1 MSLAEKGIKAR
12 MTKPVTGQYEY
23 LHRSGIGL
31 DYFTSRIDR
40 LTLYPGGRFVLMTQE
55 RSRAMNAAQSLMSGQ
70 QVSANAPETR
80 REGSY
85 QQQDR
90 ALTLTFDDGT
100 QLQTQISWNDEG
112 IQVGTNFFQKVSDS
126 TMLPPTHRLKQDM
139 DDIARGIKIASTIGG
154 IALKAA
160 KGIHDTIQ
168 TVQTPA
174 PQSSQPPQPQHG
186 LQQPG
191 YGTPAVQPTMGT
203 AMQGS
208 APGYAGYAVQPS
220 QPVQQPAVQPAPQ
233 SLPHTETLYCDQCGA
248 PVRPG
253 KRFCNQC
260 GARLP

>member
-1 MSLAEKGIKAR
+1 

-31 DYFTSRIDR
+31 DYFTSRVDR
-40 LTLYPGGRFVLMTQE
+40 LILYPSGRFALITQD
-55 RSRAMNAAQSLMSGQ
+55 RSRAINAAQSLMNGQ
-70 QVSANAPETR
+70 QVAANAPETR

-85 QQQDR
+85 MQQDR
-90 ALTLTFDDGT
+90 LLTFSFDDGT
-100 QLQTQISWNDEG
+100 QLQAQISWNDEG
-112 IQVGTNFFQKVSDS
+112 IQVSTNFFQKVSDS

-154 IALKAA
+154 FALKAA

-174 PQSSQPPQPQHG
+174 PPSSLPPQPTV
-186 LQQPG
+186 
-191 YGTPAVQPTMGT
+191 GTS
-203 AMQGS
+203 MQGQT
-208 APGYAGYAVQPS
+208 PGYAAVPAQPPLVQPQS
-220 QPVQQPAVQPAPQ
+220 PQPPAQV
-233 SLPHTETLYCDQCGA
+233 ETLYCDQCGA

>member
-1 MSLAEKGIKAR
+1 
-12 MTKPVTGQYEY
+12 MTKPATGQYEY

-40 LTLYPGGRFVLMTQE
+40 LILYPNGRFALIIQD
-55 RSRAMNAAQSLMSGQ
+55 RSRAMNAAQSLMNGQ
-70 QVSANAPETR
+70 QVATNTPETR
-80 REGSY
+80 REGTY
-85 QQQDR
+85 TQQDK
-90 ALTLTFDDGT
+90 LLTFSFDDAT
-100 QLQTQISWNDEG
+100 QLQAQISWNEEG

-154 IALKAA
+154 FALKAA

-168 TVQTPA
+168 TVQTPD
-174 PQSSQPPQPQHG
+174 PQSSSPSQPQQVQQAG
-186 LQQPG
+186 SGTPTAQPG
-191 YGTPAVQPTMGT
+191 PYGQAQSPIATP
-203 AMQGS
+203 MQGQV
-208 APGYAGYAVQPS
+208 PGYAGYAPTPVQQSFVQPQPS
-220 QPVQQPAVQPAPQ
+220 QAPQ
-233 SLPHTETLYCDQCGA
+233 PQPHAETLYCDQCGA